1 MAAVGRR
8 YPLYSGNFQIVNSR
22 YGQLLFA
29 EHAEQVWCP
38 SPGGPLLVPLNDAV
52 GRCVFYTGDYD
63 KKLTWLCRKALREG
77 DVALD
82 IGANLGLVTLTMAS
96 CVGENGRVHAFEP
109 NPLLQR
115 MIEQSVKRSSFGNVT
130 LYKFGLGS
138 KAGELEL
145 RVPTDNAGQ
154 GTFMYHENNS
164 DLPHYRCAIERL
176 SDVVTREKISK
187 IRLIKIDVEGFENEV
202 LLGAEE
208 VLARMRPDIIV
219 FESNEQRQPVFKER
233 APVKTLRRLDYSFF
247 AIPKALLSMSIEPV
261 DPDLD
266 NDPGHDII
274 AVPSEKRVHVH
285 QEIMS

>member
-1 MAAVGRR
+1 V
-8 YPLYSGNFQIVNSR
+8 Y
-22 YGQLLFA
+22 
-29 EHAEQVWCP
+29 
-38 SPGGPLLVPLNDAV
+38 
-52 GRCVFYTGDYD
+52 YTGDYD

-82 IGANLGLVTLTMAS
+82 VGANLGLVTLTMAS
-96 CVGENGRVHAFEP
+96 CVGEHGSVHAFEP

-115 MIEQSVKRSSFGNVT
+115 MIEQSVKRSSFSNVT
-130 LYKFGLGS
+130 LHKIGLGN
-138 KAGELEL
+138 KEGELEL

-154 GTFMYHENNS
+154 GSFIYHDNNS
-164 DLPHYRCAIERL
+164 DLPLHRCVIDRL
-176 SDVVTREKISK
+176 SNVVKREKISK

-208 VLARMRPDIIV
+208 VLARMRPEIIV
-219 FESNEQRQPVFKER
+219 FESNEQRQPIFKER
-233 APVKTLRRLDYSFF
+233 LAVKTLRRNDYCFF
-247 AIPKALLSMSIEPV
+247 AIPKALLSMSIQPI

-266 NDPGHDII
+266 TDPGHDII